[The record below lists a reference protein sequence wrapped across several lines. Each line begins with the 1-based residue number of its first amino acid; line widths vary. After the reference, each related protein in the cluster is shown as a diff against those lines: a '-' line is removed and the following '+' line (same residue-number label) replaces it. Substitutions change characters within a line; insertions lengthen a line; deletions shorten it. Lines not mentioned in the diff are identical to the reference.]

1 MYVTLRENQG
11 QRTATAA
18 TGVPRRIPATVIGLG
33 VVSLLTDIS
42 SESVTAVL
50 PLYLT
55 VVLGFGPLAYGF
67 VDGINQAVSALVRL
81 AGGWWADTTRRPKRI
96 AVLGYGGSAL
106 SRLGFL
112 LVQGFW
118 PLTAMITLDRLGKGL
133 RTGPRDAM
141 IAAASDP
148 RALGRNFG
156 VHRALDTTGA
166 LIGPLLAF
174 GILFAVPYGLGG
186 YRSVFAVSAAFAV
199 IGVAVLLLAVPVSR
213 FRPSAPAE
221 PPEPT
226 EPTEAPEPAEA
237 PIRPERTRRL
247 PVPVPLL
254 VAAGLLGLVTIGD
267 GFLYLA
273 LSEAGAV
280 PPQLFPLLFVGTSV
294 TYLALAVP
302 FGRLADRFGRWKLFL
317 AGHLVLLVGYLITA
331 AGPTGLPGLIAVVGL
346 LGVYYAATDGV
357 LSALAAQLSPEGR
370 RASGISAA
378 QTVVAVSRFGS
389 AVGFGLL
396 WQLTGQQLALF
407 VVAGALLI
415 MVPVAGRLLA
425 ASVRRGSVP
434 A

>member
-1 MYVTLRENQG
+1 MYVTLRENRDR
-11 QRTATAA
+11 RTAAPPA
-18 TGVPRRIPATVIGLG
+18 EVPRRIPATVLGLG
-33 VVSLLTDIS
+33 IVSLLTDIS

-106 SRLGFL
+106 SRVGFL

-174 GILFAVPYGLGG
+174 AILFAVPYGLGG

-199 IGVAVLLLAVPVSR
+199 IGVAVLLLAVPATR
-213 FRPSAPAE
+213 FRPATAPALTPAPAE
-221 PPEPT
+221 P
-226 EPTEAPEPAEA
+226 AVDHRPAG
-237 PIRPERTRRL
+237 RSRRL
-247 PVPVPLL
+247 PVPGTLL

-273 LSEAGAV
+273 LSEAGSV

-317 AGHLVLLVGYLITA
+317 AGHLVLLVGYLTTA
-331 AGPTGLPGLIAVVGL
+331 AGPAGLPAVIAVVGL

-357 LSALAAQLSPEGR
+357 LSALAAQLSPESR

-396 WQLTGQQLALF
+396 WQLTDQQLALF
-407 VVAGALLI
+407 VVAGALLL

-425 ASVRRGSVP
+425 TSVRRGSVT

>member
-1 MYVTLRENQG
+1 MYVSVREN
-11 QRTATAA
+11 RDRRAA
-18 TGVPRRIPATVIGLG
+18 TKAPGVSRRIPATVLGLG
-33 VVSLLTDIS
+33 AVSLLTDIS

-106 SRLGFL
+106 SRVGFL
-112 LVQGFW
+112 LLQGFW

-174 GILFAVPYGLGG
+174 GILFAIPYGLGG

-199 IGVAVLLLAVPVSR
+199 IGVAVLVLAVPITR
-213 FRPSAPAE
+213 FRPAATVE
-221 PPEPT
+221 T
-226 EPTEAPEPAEA
+226 VPEPARPPATA
-237 PIRPERTRRL
+237 PAPVPVGRGRL
-247 PVPVPLL
+247 PVPTPLL
-254 VAAGLLGLVTIGD
+254 IAAGLLGLVTIGD

-273 LSEAGAV
+273 LSEAGAL
-280 PPQLFPLLFVGTSV
+280 PPHLFPLLFVGTSV

-331 AGPTGLPGLIAVVGL
+331 AGPAGPAGVIAVVGL

-357 LSALAAQLSPEGR
+357 LSALAAQLSPESR

-396 WQLTGQQLALF
+396 WQLTGQQLALL

-425 ASVRRGSVP
+425 AAVRRESV
-434 A
+434 AA

>member
-1 MYVTLRENQG
+1 MYVTLRENRDR
-11 QRTATAA
+11 RTAAA
-18 TGVPRRIPATVIGLG
+18 AADVPRRIPATVLGLG

-106 SRLGFL
+106 SRVGFL
-112 LVQGFW
+112 LLQGFW

-174 GILFAVPYGLGG
+174 AILFAVPYGLGG

-199 IGVAVLLLAVPVSR
+199 IGVAVLVLAVPATR
-213 FRPSAPAE
+213 FRPTAAAESVAAP
-221 PPEPT
+221 
-226 EPTEAPEPAEA
+226 APEP
-237 PIRPERTRRL
+237 PPPVRLRRL
-247 PVPVPLL
+247 PVPAPLL
-254 VAAGLLGLVTIGD
+254 IAAGLLGLVTIGD

-273 LSEAGAV
+273 LAEAGSV

-317 AGHLVLLVGYLITA
+317 AGHLVLLAGYLITA
-331 AGPTGLPGLIAVVGL
+331 AGPSGLPGVIAVVGL

-357 LSALAAQLSPEGR
+357 LSALAAQLSPESR

-378 QTVVAVSRFGS
+378 QTVVAVSRFVS

-425 ASVRRGSVP
+425 ASVRTGSV
-434 A
+434 AS